1 VSSTIVKAPPDPFID
16 MKDKD
21 SADYIRYANVD
32 PNLKAREIPN
42 NITRIRFMEN
52 VKTLREKRDE
62 ILAIAR
68 QHGARNV
75 RVFGSIA
82 RGESKRNSDLDV
94 LVELEPGRSLL
105 DIIAI
110 KQDLEDLLNIKVDV
124 VTEAAVSPYIR
135 DEVLRQLISL

>member
-1 VSSTIVKAPPDPFID
+1 
-16 MKDKD
+16 
-21 SADYIRYANVD
+21 
-32 PNLKAREIPN
+32 
-42 NITRIRFMEN
+42 MEN
-52 VKTLREKRDE
+52 VKTLRGKRDE